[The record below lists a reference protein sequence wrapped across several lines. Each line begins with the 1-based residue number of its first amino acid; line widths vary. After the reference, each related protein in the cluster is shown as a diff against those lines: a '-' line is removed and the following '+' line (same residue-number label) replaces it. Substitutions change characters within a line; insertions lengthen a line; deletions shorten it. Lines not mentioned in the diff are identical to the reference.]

1 MRSAIEKEALLG
13 LSLLLF
19 SRSAVRIL
27 LLPLHFVDTLRT
39 QPVNRVIPLTI
50 TLHFIKLLS
59 LMDSFSSGRHEFLQ
73 LISVVGLP
81 AANTFPRARR

>member
-1 MRSAIEKEALLG
+1 MRSAIEKEALLR

-19 SRSAVRIL
+19 SRSAVGIL
-27 LLPLHFVDTLRT
+27 LLLLR
-39 QPVNRVIPLTI
+39 
-50 TLHFIKLLS
+50 FIKLLS

-81 AANTFPRARR
+81 AANTFSRARS

>member
-1 MRSAIEKEALLG
+1 MRSAIEKEALLR

-19 SRSAVRIL
+19 SRSAVGIL
-27 LLPLHFVDTLRT
+27 LLL
-39 QPVNRVIPLTI
+39 
-50 TLHFIKLLS
+50 LHFIKLLS